1 MPKVNLITEI
11 QLSGEEEQ
19 TVFDALVGKADPK
32 EALALARSI
41 QLGTVRAIDEIRRTY
56 NDRLNQLAEASTTRE

>member
-1 MPKVNLITEI
+1 MP
-11 QLSGEEEQ
+11 
-19 TVFDALVGKADPK
+19 VGKADPK